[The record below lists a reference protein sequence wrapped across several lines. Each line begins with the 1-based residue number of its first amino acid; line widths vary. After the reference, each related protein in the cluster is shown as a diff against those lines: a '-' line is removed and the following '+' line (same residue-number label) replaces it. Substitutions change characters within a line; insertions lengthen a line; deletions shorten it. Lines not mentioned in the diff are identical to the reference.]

1 MLTNP
6 AYAGA
11 YVYGKSRRQ
20 ITLDATGR
28 RKRQTRKL
36 PRSEWS
42 VLIPEHHAG
51 FIDWATYEANRSRI
65 AANTHPQPH
74 HSGGAVREGSALLQG
89 LASCG
94 ACGRRLR
101 THYTGRTASPGYHC
115 AGKNIVDGRG
125 IFCLSVGA
133 VQFDGAVARA
143 VLAALAPAGL
153 EAALAAA
160 ERLEA
165 DREDALTQW
174 QLAAERA
181 RYEAQRAERR
191 YRAVDAE
198 NRLVA
203 RGLESEWEQRL
214 RELEQAKAELARR
227 ERERPRVLSAVDR
240 RRLLALGADLQ
251 TVWEAPTTTA
261 RDRKELLRTLLEE
274 VIVTVFKAEQ
284 RARLTLRWRGGSL
297 TDIDLDL
304 PRQKPAIVRTDED
317 TIALVRRLAAHYPD
331 TVIAGI
337 LNRQDRQTAYGH
349 RFTANHVGSLRRQW
363 NIPRFKPPPVIP
375 EGELLTIK
383 QAAAVLGI
391 ATSTVHR
398 WLNDGFIGGE
408 QLTPA
413 APWRIR
419 LTEDLRARFVD
430 EEPQGSLTMYQAM
443 RLLGV
448 SRQTV
453 LQRVKRGELEV
464 IHVKRGK
471 KKGLRIKAIPAQP
484 TLFDLTS

>member
-1 MLTNP
+1 M
-6 AYAGA
+6 
-11 YVYGKSRRQ
+11 Q
-20 ITLDATGR
+20 I
-28 RKRQTRKL
+28 
-36 PRSEWS
+36 
-42 VLIPEHHAG
+42 
-51 FIDWATYEANRSRI
+51 
-65 AANTHPQPH
+65 
-74 HSGGAVREGSALLQG
+74 
-89 LASCG
+89 
-94 ACGRRLR
+94 
-101 THYTGRTASPGYHC
+101 
-115 AGKNIVDGRG
+115 DGV
-125 IFCLSVGA
+125 VG
-133 VQFDGAVARA
+133 RA

-165 DREDALTQW
+165 DRDDALAQCR
-174 QLAAERA
+174 LAAERA
-181 RYEAQRAERR
+181 GYEAQRAERR

-227 ERERPRVLSAVDR
+227 ERERPRALSAEDR

-331 TVIAGI
+331 AVIAGI
-337 LNRQDRQTAYGH
+337 LNRQDRKTAYGH
-349 RFTANHVGSLRRQW
+349 RFTANHVGNLRRHWQ
-363 NIPRFKPPPVIP
+363 IPRFEPASTRPK
-375 EGELLTIK
+375 GELLTIK

-391 ATSTVHR
+391 ATSTAHR

-453 LQRVKRGELEV
+453 LQRVKRGELEA
-464 IHVKRGK
+464 IHVKLGK
-471 KKGLRIKAIPAQP
+471 KKGLRIKALSAQP